1 MANTEHN
8 PTPSQI
14 NIKCHSKSLITSMT
28 ITQYIMSSFQQKIMR
43 HTKKKKTQFENT
55 DQASEPD

>member
-28 ITQYIMSSFQQKIMR
+28 VNTSSPAF
-43 HTKKKKTQFENT
+43 TKKLQGILKDKKEQ
-55 DQASEPD
+55 SEETK